1 MLNHSDTTH
10 AIYDIQS
17 PGYWELSSLE
27 RELDRV
33 YDICVGCRLCWN
45 LCPSFPALF
54 NALDG
59 QAEEKR
65 QVAEQEGRVGAVEE
79 RTEYKDLPEGMHAAD
94 ASIEVEFVGDVTE
107 LTEEEKWRVIDL
119 CYQCKLCDPI
129 CPYTPD
135 KEHEFQL
142 DFPRLMLRA
151 QAIRT
156 QSQGKKL
163 SDIFLSR
170 TDSTGKMGT
179 RLAPVTNWINGFWLF
194 RFLMEKIMGISRRRI
209 LPTFHRETFVRWFR
223 KHRRTVSVPASP
235 IGRVVIF
242 PTCYTNANDPGV
254 GRASVKVLEHNGV
267 EVQIASERCCGAPHL
282 SAGDFEAFRKQALP
296 NIIDL
301 ERWVEQ
307 GYKIVVTGPPTCSL
321 TIRQDYTYVGQGDPD
336 ISAKVAS
343 VAANT
348 MDISQYLM
356 MLHKEEKLN
365 TTFVNELGEINYHLP
380 CHLKAQK
387 SGFKSRD
394 LLRLVPGTKVNMI
407 DKCSGMDGG
416 WGMKAEFFDESMQ
429 MADKLVNTINRK
441 PAQHTCSD
449 CTLAGMQ
456 IHQASK
462 GDIAPIHPVSLI
474 LHAYGLDEQSDE

>member
-1 MLNHSDTTH
+1 MINHSDTTH
-10 AIYDIQS
+10 TLYDIQS
-17 PGYWELSSLE
+17 PDYWDLTSLE
-27 RELDRV
+27 RELVRV

-54 NALDG
+54 NAIDD
-59 QAEEKR
+59 QAEKKR
-65 QVAEQEGRVGAVEE
+65 QLAEQEGRVGVLEE
-79 RTEYKDLPEGMHAAD
+79 RTDYKDLPEGMHAAE
-94 ASIEVEFVGDVTE
+94 ASIEVEFVGEVTE
-107 LTEEEKWRVIDL
+107 LSEDEKWRVIDL

-135 KEHEFQL
+135 KEHEFLL

-156 QSQGKKL
+156 RNRGRKL
-163 SDIFLSR
+163 NDVFLSR
-170 TDSTGKMGT
+170 TDSTGKIGT
-179 RLAPVTNWINGFWLF
+179 RLAPLSNWANRIWLL
-194 RFLMEKIMGISRRRI
+194 RLLMEKIIGISRRRK
-209 LPTFHRETFVRWFR
+209 LPTFHRETFVKWFK
-223 KHRRTVSVPASP
+223 KHRKTVSVPTSP
-235 IGRVVIF
+235 IGRVVVF

-254 GRASVKVLEHNGV
+254 GRASVKVLEHNNV
-267 EVQIASERCCGAPHL
+267 EVQIANERCCGAPHL
-282 SAGDFEAFRKQALP
+282 SSGDFEAFRKQALP
-296 NIIDL
+296 NIHEL
-301 ERWVEQ
+301 AQWVDQ

-321 TIRQDYTYVGQGDPD
+321 TLRQDYAYVSQGDPEM
-336 ISAKVAS
+336 STKVAK

-348 MDISQYLM
+348 MDVSQYLM

-387 SGFKSRD
+387 SGYKSRD

-416 WGMKAEFFDESMQ
+416 WGMKAEFFDESMN
-429 MADKLVNTINRK
+429 MADKLVSALNRK
-441 PAQHTCSD
+441 PARYTCSD

-456 IHQASK
+456 IQQASK
-462 GDIAPIHPVSLI
+462 AGMAPLHPISLI
-474 LHAYGLDEQSDE
+474 QFAYGLDVNPEK